1 MSDFSIDEI
10 KRRMDGALASLKS
23 EFQGLRTGRA
33 NINLLDPIMVDAYG
47 STVPLN
53 QVASVS
59 APEPRMLVVTVWDKG
74 TVVSVEKAIRNSG
87 LGLNPIVDGM
97 SLRLPIPPL
106 NEERR
111 RDLVKLAA
119 KYAEAARVAIR
130 NVRRDGM
137 DMLKKNE
144 KDGKISEDEHKKLS
158 LNVQEA
164 TDSFVKQADAL
175 LKTKEER
182 DYAGLR
188 WDASNLMIQ
197 KKMKRVKGKCLHTLR
212 LLWMV
217 MGAGQR
223 RAICHEFLVIMQVSK
238 L

>member
-10 KRRMDGALASLKS
+10 KRRMEGALGALKA

-33 NINLLDPIMVDAYG
+33 NINLLDPILVDAYG

-111 RDLVKLAA
+111 RDLVKLAG
-119 KYAEAARVAIR
+119 KYAEAARVAVR

-137 DMLKKNE
+137 DGLKKNE

-158 LNVQEA
+158 TNVQEA
-164 TDSFVKQADAL
+164 TDSFVKQVDAL
-175 LKTKEER
+175 LKTKEE
-182 DYAGLR
+182 
-188 WDASNLMIQ
+188 
-197 KKMKRVKGKCLHTLR
+197 
-212 LLWMV
+212 
-217 MGAGQR
+217 
-223 RAICHEFLVIMQVSK
+223 EIMQV
-238 L
+238 

>member
-10 KRRMDGALASLKS
+10 KRRMEGALAALKA

-33 NINLLDPIMVDAYG
+33 NINLLDPIVVDAYG

-137 DMLKKNE
+137 DGLKKNE

-158 LNVQEA
+158 ANVQEA
-164 TDSFVKQADAL
+164 TDSFVKQVDAL
-175 LKTKEER
+175 LKVKEE
-182 DYAGLR
+182 
-188 WDASNLMIQ
+188 
-197 KKMKRVKGKCLHTLR
+197 
-212 LLWMV
+212 
-217 MGAGQR
+217 
-223 RAICHEFLVIMQVSK
+223 EIMQV
-238 L
+238 

>member
-10 KRRMDGALASLKS
+10 KRRMEGALAALKA

-33 NINLLDPIMVDAYG
+33 NINLLDPIVVDAYG

-137 DMLKKNE
+137 DGLKKNE

-158 LNVQEA
+158 TNVQEA
-164 TDSFVKQADAL
+164 TDSFVKQIDAL
-175 LKTKEER
+175 LKTKEE
-182 DYAGLR
+182 
-188 WDASNLMIQ
+188 
-197 KKMKRVKGKCLHTLR
+197 
-212 LLWMV
+212 
-217 MGAGQR
+217 
-223 RAICHEFLVIMQVSK
+223 EIMQV
-238 L
+238 